1 MIDPKKIQELGDK
14 IASKLPPVFSNFKK
28 ETEDMIHQMLQSFFA
43 KLELVTREEFDLQK
57 KVLARTRE
65 KVEALEKLLQE
76 QQDASQK

>member
-76 QQDASQK
+76 QQNTSQK